1 MQSAVAILG
10 AGVSRAVSA
19 HLPLENELGEL
30 AYGSSV
36 PEAGS
41 TGRISWGRAAGSAS
55 RGSGPPR
62 TSSRTS
68 LRTMAFISP
77 GVSAMRRSTLGS
89 SGQAMDD

>member
-36 PEAGS
+36 PEAGA
-41 TGRISWGRAAGSAS
+41 SW
-55 RGSGPPR
+55 
-62 TSSRTS
+62 
-68 LRTMAFISP
+68 FISFFTNN
-77 GVSAMRRSTLGS
+77 GMTA
-89 SGQAMDD
+89 A